1 MNGFANFIY
10 MFGAVSFAVA
20 VPTVL
25 FWVIGQIER
34 PARRRR

>member
-1 MNGFANFIY
+1 MSGFANFIY
-10 MFGAVSFAVA
+10 MFGAISFAVA

-25 FWVIGQIER
+25 FCVIGRIER